1 MGRQSMTASNANIKQ
16 IRDPNKNH
24 WFEFGFYCLC
34 GLILIFLVLPLFIVI
49 PISFSSASFLQFP
62 PEEFSLKWYR
72 NFFGSE
78 IWMRALWNSVKI
90 AIMSSLIATV
100 LGVMAAL
107 ALTRYKFKGKNL
119 IFSFLIS
126 PMIIPVIIIAIGA
139 FFQFSRLRLVG
150 NYYTIVL
157 AHAVIS
163 VPIVLI
169 TISAALQVF
178 DRSLEYAAL
187 SLGASPLVTFFKV
200 TFPII
205 RPGVISGAL
214 FAFITSFDE
223 VVISFFLSTY
233 RSITLPRHMWSSLRE
248 QIDPTIAASSSLLIV
263 TAVFLLIFVSILAKR
278 AEQLRT

>member
-1 MGRQSMTASNANIKQ
+1 MKNEKPPNLQ
-16 IRDPNKNH
+16 ISDPNKNI
-24 WFEFGFYCLC
+24 WFELFFYCLC
-34 GLILIFLVLPLFIVI
+34 ALILLFLVLPLFIVI

-62 PEEFSLKWYR
+62 PTELSLKWYK
-72 NFFGSE
+72 NFFGSD
-78 IWMRALWNSVKI
+78 IWMRALLNSVKI
-90 AIMSSLIATV
+90 ALMSSALATT
-100 LGVMAAL
+100 LGVTAAL

-139 FFQFSRLRLVG
+139 FFQFSRLRLIG
-150 NYYTIVL
+150 NIYTIVL

-169 TISAALQVF
+169 TISASLQVF

-187 SLGASPLVTFFKV
+187 SLGASPFVTFFKI

-248 QIDPTIAASSSLLIV
+248 QIDPTIAASSSLLIL
-263 TAVFLLIFVSILAKR
+263 TAVIMLIFVAILAKR
-278 AEQLRT
+278 AENMRA

>member
-1 MGRQSMTASNANIKQ
+1 MKSNEKTRLQ
-16 IRDPNKNH
+16 VHDPNKNR
-24 WFEFGFYCLC
+24 WFELTFYGLC
-34 GLILIFLVLPLFIVI
+34 GLILLFLLLPLFIVI

-62 PEEFSLKWYR
+62 PTEFSLKWYR
-72 NFFGSE
+72 NFFGSD
-78 IWMRALWNSVKI
+78 IWMTALLNSVKI
-90 AIMSSLIATV
+90 ALMSSLLATA
-100 LGVMAAL
+100 LGVTAAL

-139 FFQFSRLRLVG
+139 FYQFSRLRLIG
-150 NYYTIVL
+150 NLYTIVL

-187 SLGASPLVTFFKV
+187 SLGASPFTTFFKI

-233 RSITLPRHMWSSLRE
+233 RSITLPRHMWSALRE
-248 QIDPTIAASSSLLIV
+248 QIDPTIAASSSLLIL
-263 TAVFLLIFVSILAKR
+263 TAVFLLVCVAILAKR
-278 AEQLRT
+278 AEQLRG

>member
-1 MGRQSMTASNANIKQ
+1 
-16 IRDPNKNH
+16 
-24 WFEFGFYCLC
+24 
-34 GLILIFLVLPLFIVI
+34 
-49 PISFSSASFLQFP
+49 
-62 PEEFSLKWYR
+62 
-72 NFFGSE
+72 
-78 IWMRALWNSVKI
+78 MRALLNSVKI
-90 AIMSSLIATV
+90 ALMSSALATT
-100 LGVMAAL
+100 LGVTAAL

-139 FFQFSRLRLVG
+139 FFQFSRLRLIG
-150 NYYTIVL
+150 NIYTIVL
-157 AHAVIS
+157 AHTVIS

-169 TISAALQVF
+169 TISASLQVF

-187 SLGASPLVTFFKV
+187 SLGASPFVTFFKI

-248 QIDPTIAASSSLLIV
+248 QIDPTIAASSSLLIL
-263 TAVFLLIFVSILAKR
+263 TAVVMLIFVAILAKR
-278 AEQLRT
+278 AENMRA

>member
-1 MGRQSMTASNANIKQ
+1 MKTENAPNIQ
-16 IRDPNKNH
+16 IQDPNKNF
-24 WFEFGFYCLC
+24 WFEIIFYSLC
-34 GLILIFLVLPLFIVI
+34 VLILLFLVLPLFIVI

-62 PEEFSLKWYR
+62 PTELSLKWYK
-72 NFFGSE
+72 NFFGSD
-78 IWMRALWNSVKI
+78 IWMKALLNSVKI
-90 AIMSSLIATV
+90 ALMSSILATA

-139 FFQFSRLRLVG
+139 FFQFSRLRLIG
-150 NYYTIVL
+150 NIYTIVL
-157 AHAVIS
+157 AHTVIS

-169 TISAALQVF
+169 TITAALQVF

-187 SLGASPLVTFFKV
+187 SLGASPMVTFFKI

-248 QIDPTIAASSSLLIV
+248 QIDPTIAASSSLLIL
-263 TAVFLLIFVSILAKR
+263 TAVFLLILVAILAKR
-278 AEQLRT
+278 TEHMRA